1 MKKELSRTPC
11 RGLPIVVNDLA
22 VVLIILV
29 GHNRVLDAVIDF
41 LNVYFESALLIL
53 DEWALLSLAPLDSDH
68 PSYRDEA
75 HNDQGKHYDYNH
87 NHHCKQRC
95 LQTPYHAHAT
105 ASRSADTR
113 RNFGSIRNTL
123 VYIRDRYGCSCV
135 GRRLDWHWGTGI
147 RTYSGGIGK

>member
-1 MKKELSRTPC
+1 MVK
-11 RGLPIVVNDLA
+11 DLA

-29 GHNRVLDAVIDF
+29 GSNRVLDAVVDL

-53 DEWALLSLAPLDSDH
+53 DKGALLSLAPLDPDH

-87 NHHCKQRC
+87 NHHCKQWC

-105 ASRSADTR
+105 VSRSADTR
-113 RNFGSIRNTL
+113 RNFGSNRNTL
-123 VYIRDRYGCSCV
+123 VYIRNR
-135 GRRLDWHWGTGI
+135 
-147 RTYSGGIGK
+147 